1 MDPLRIEQLNQ
12 IMPLA
17 GSKATRFLNPL
28 NTAAAEFHIDTPRRM
43 AGFLAQLAH
52 ESGQLRYVRE
62 IWGPTAAQGR
72 YEGRKDLGNVFPGD
86 GKRYMGRGLI
96 QVTGRANYA
105 ACGKALGVDLLSNPE
120 HLEFPELA
128 CRSAAWF
135 WHTKDLNQLADVG
148 MWERICKRVNGGYN
162 GMAER
167 LAYTQRALQVLHAP
181 A

>member
-1 MDPLRIEQLNQ
+1 MTPLRIEQLHQ

-17 GSKATRFLNPL
+17 GSKAVRFLNPL

-62 IWGPTAAQGR
+62 LWGPTKAQGG
-72 YEGRKDLGNVFPGD
+72 YEGRKDLGNIFPGD
-86 GKRYMGRGLI
+86 GKRYMGRGLLQI
-96 QVTGRANYA
+96 TGRSNYA
-105 ACGKALGVDLLSNPE
+105 ATGAALGIDLLSNPE
-120 HLEFPELA
+120 YLELPELA

-135 WHTKDLNQLADVG
+135 WDMKGLNQLADVG
-148 MWERICKRVNGGYN
+148 MWESICKRVNGGYK

-167 LAYTQRALQVLHAP
+167 LAFTQTALQVLHAQ